1 MLLSVRS
8 KSWQTESV
16 SKGSARSNMRK
27 RKPPAKPNKFAEK
40 RNSKLTVNKNESRRM
55 RDIACSKKSVL
66 LIRLSVKLQSCSRL
80 KQERMVKK
88 ARRMKR
94 QKRVRRLSRRPLH
107 AQPMRLPRLRVLKV
121 PLMMLSNIKS
131 LKLSNLK
138 KILKKNPESM
148 PILLK
153 IKKALD
159 QKEMKSVKE
168 VIAELLVV
176 VVVIV
181 AVVVVEATRTRTWS
195 IEPRLIALS
204 QFMTRLPLMSNSKI
218 RRK

>member
-1 MLLSVRS
+1 
-8 KSWQTESV
+8 
-16 SKGSARSNMRK
+16 MRK
-27 RKPPAKPNKFAEK
+27 RKPPAKSNKFAEK
-40 RNSKLTVNKNESRRM
+40 RNSKLAVNKNESRRM

-94 QKRVRRLSRRPLH
+94 QKRVRRLSRRPLRRLH
-107 AQPMRLPRLRVLKV
+107 AQPMRLPRLRVPKV
-121 PLMMLSNIKS
+121 PLMMLSNSKS

-153 IKKALD
+153 IKKAPD

-168 VIAELLVV
+168 VIAMLVV
-176 VVVIV
+176 VVVVVV
-181 AVVVVEATRTRTWS
+181 AVVVAEATRTRTWS
-195 IEPRLIALS
+195 IEPRLTALS
-204 QFMTRLPLMSNSKI
+204 QFMTSLPLMSNSKI